1 MNSKNNISKI
11 NEGCREV
18 RWRYGLRKLASGL
31 LVSAAIGGFVL
42 VGTGTKVQASADDS
56 AEKVVAVQDN
66 KQSSSND
73 TVSGHSADQ
82 QSTVKN
88 DAGKQPV
95 TNRTDNNELT
105 GSTLSAGAE
114 DHTTA
119 AANTADAI
127 KKVDFTINLI
137 DYDDNG
143 KLVWTHTY
151 NGEPGTPV
159 PFNLN
164 DFLNDERTNNHRDYT
179 ADQHIQLPPFPTENQ
194 TYEIHLKHQISK
206 QTTTIFVPLHVE
218 FVYGGDAY
226 NKGNQVDAVYDS
238 TKTNPFNT
246 INVVVNKQID
256 GVTHKSVT
264 NYQVDQTATYAWL
277 SEITIPSK
285 RGYTPDLT
293 TLEKKDIYVPDDF
306 SEGFMDVRSRVEIKV
321 TYSPDPQKAIVKYVD
336 VDDNNKVLKEEELNG
351 TSAQTVD
358 YRTEIQG
365 VLNGFLK
372 QKYVQDPTDTK
383 FGIFTFDTDDDTTQI
398 FYVHLKRNPD
408 APKLE
413 PDTESV
419 TKTITNTVHYVMSDG
434 SKAPAVQVQT
444 ITFSGTKDKKTGKIT
459 WNAESQS
466 FADVESPEVAG
477 YTPDKATVKGAT
489 VTPNDKDIKT
499 TVTYTK
505 DAVIPVEPP
514 KTPDV
519 PDSPVIP
526 AVPVVPATPSTP
538 DVPETPE
545 IPETPATPEA
555 PAAPAAPAQAPVTK
569 QTAAPVQ
576 PAATAAQLPQT
587 SNRQAGLLGLAVAAA
602 GLLLGLGGKRKKD

>member
-1 MNSKNNISKI
+1 MNGKNNISKM

-18 RWRYGLRKLASGL
+18 HWRYGLRKLASGV

-42 VGTGTKVQASADDS
+42 AGTGTKVQASADDS

-66 KQSSSND
+66 KQSSLND
-73 TVSGHSADQ
+73 TESGQSADAAAT
-82 QSTVKN
+82 STEKTEQTPKATPAASG
-88 DAGKQPV
+88 DQ
-95 TNRTDNNELT
+95 
-105 GSTLSAGAE
+105 
-114 DHTTA
+114 TTA
-119 AANTADAI
+119 ASTTSDAI

-137 DYDDNG
+137 DDDDNG
-143 KLVWTHTY
+143 KLVWTHTD

-164 DFLNDERTNNHRDYT
+164 DFLNDERTNNHKDYT
-179 ADQHIQLPPFPTENQ
+179 ADQHIQLPPFPTQTQ

-218 FVYGGDAY
+218 FLYGDDAY
-226 NKGNQVDAVYDS
+226 NKGNQVDHFYDS

-246 INVVVNKQID
+246 VNVVVNKQID

-264 NYQVDQTATYAWL
+264 NYQVDQTAAYAWL
-277 SEITIPSK
+277 SEVKIPSK
-285 RGYTPDLT
+285 RGYTPDPT
-293 TLEKKDIYVPDDF
+293 TLEKKDIYVPGDF
-306 SEGFMDVRSRVEIKV
+306 SEKFMDVNCRVEIKV
-321 TYSPDPQKAIVKYVD
+321 TYHPDPQKAIVKYVD
-336 VDDNNKVLKEEELNG
+336 VDDNNKVLKEEQLEG
-351 TSAQTVD
+351 TSEQTVD

-383 FGIFTFDTDDDTTQI
+383 FGIFTFDTDDDTNQI

-408 APKLE
+408 APKPE

-434 SKAPAVQVQT
+434 SKAPEDHVQT
-444 ITFSGTKDKKTGKIT
+444 ITFSGTKNKKTGTIT

-466 FADVESPEVAG
+466 FDDVVSPEVQG
-477 YTPDKATVKGAT
+477 YTPDKATVKGTT
-489 VTPNDKDIKT
+489 VTPTDKDIKT

-545 IPETPATPEA
+545 VPKTPATPEV

-576 PAATAAQLPQT
+576 PAASAVQLPQT
-587 SNRQAGLLGLAVAAA
+587 GNKQNRAGLIGFAVAAA
-602 GLLLGLGGKRKKD
+602 GLLLGLSGKHKKD